1 MLARV
6 LLVLVLAALLGALA
20 GCGDEDEPAA
30 LSPERFARFEYG
42 VRLSITCRRS
52 TVRLT
57 ESMPPKTVSTP
68 LDLASA
74 WRAEAVRLDRELRS
88 ERFKGFQ
95 AVGAGD
101 LLAASDSLRNALG
114 AMTRA
119 LRTTGA
125 ERRDALRETAKVVR
139 SSGERMRAVGARLD
153 ANACRRVDA
162 WAESYVLPGIERVA
176 RTS

>member
-1 MLARV
+1 VTVRLLLLLAM
-6 LLVLVLAALLGALA
+6 AALLGVAA
-20 GCGDEDEPAA
+20 GCSDDDPAA
-30 LSPERFARFEYG
+30 LPPEAFARFEYG
-42 VRLSITCRRS
+42 IRLSITCRRS

-68 LDLASA
+68 LDLARA

-88 ERFKGFQ
+88 ERFEGFQ

-101 LLAASDSLRNALG
+101 LLAASDSLKNALG

-125 ERRDALRETAKVVR
+125 ERRKGLRETSEVVR
-139 SSGERMRAVGARLD
+139 SSGARMRDVGTRLD

-176 RTS
+176 RAS